1 MWPKALTGLICYIRF
16 MPPVPPEQ
24 LELDLTLGET
34 PKTASTPERL
44 TLDHRAAM
52 IEAPVRDKR
61 YRLTAVGRVVAEYL
75 AWKEIED
82 GAALRTLDQY
92 ERDLSRLCLDNPRVE
107 VQVLTADEYRR
118 AIASYPQGSRRR
130 VTAVYRDFSR
140 WLYQES
146 RVDLDIMG
154 RVRYPRTKRQ
164 TVIDVFS
171 EAECI
176 RLLQQLDRDRA
187 LIRLL
192 LEAGLRK
199 GEARRLQFRHVDVEQ
214 SRLIVLEGK
223 GAKDRV
229 IPIPPDLV
237 EQLVTLAIREGIRPD
252 EHLWYATR
260 TNQHDDPRLHRER
273 PIGEATF
280 ARWWRSCCERA
291 RVAYR
296 NPHTCRH
303 TFATRWL
310 RDGGRMDT
318 LAKALGHASIRT
330 TVDLYAHLATEDV
343 AADLA
348 RVIAAR
354 EARLRNQS
362 DAQNRIN
369 NPLEARSG
377 FEPLYEALQ
386 ASA

>member
-1 MWPKALTGLICYIRF
+1 
-16 MPPVPPEQ
+16 MPRLPPEQ
-24 LELDLTLGET
+24 LELDFSAGEL
-34 PKTASTPERL
+34 PGTASAPQRL
-44 TLDHRAAM
+44 TPDPGAAI

-61 YRLTAVGRVVAEYL
+61 YRLTAVGRVAAEYL

-92 ERDLSRLCLDNPRVE
+92 ERDLSRLCLDNPRADVDE
-107 VQVLTADEYRR
+107 LTADEYRR
-118 AIASYPQGSRRR
+118 TIASYPHGSRRR

-146 RVDLDIMG
+146 RLDLDIMG

-164 TVIDVFS
+164 TVIDVFT

-176 RLLQQLDRDRA
+176 RLLQQPDRDRA

-192 LEAGLRK
+192 LDAGLRK
-199 GEARRLQFRHVDVEQ
+199 GEARRLQLRHVDVEQ
-214 SRLIVLEGK
+214 SRLVVLEGK

-237 EQLVTLAIREGIRPD
+237 EQLLALAIREGIGAD

-260 TNQHDDPRLHRER
+260 TNQHDEPRIHRER
-273 PIGEATF
+273 PVGEATF

-343 AADLA
+343 AADVA
-348 RVIAAR
+348 RIIAAR
-354 EARLRNQS
+354 ETRLRNQS
-362 DAQNRIN
+362 DAQTRIN
-369 NPLEARSG
+369 KPIEATSG